1 MFLVNREGR
10 ITDLPAR
17 MEEEGFNQAVEI
29 LSISSN
35 LMEGIPSGAS
45 MSDVDVQRLRARVLA
60 RYPNV
65 ITDEEYLEQHP
76 RQAPQAPVV
85 ASNEQKAEE
94 GIKIVSSDMT
104 KKMIL
109 VTAKENGVKLS
120 KQEEGLTK
128 DKLIELVNDRSKR

>member
-17 MEEEGFNQAVEI
+17 MEEEGFNQALEI
-29 LSISSN
+29 LSISSS
-35 LMEGIPSGAS
+35 LMEGIPSGVS

-60 RYPNV
+60 EYPNV

-85 ASNEQKAEE
+85 DSNEQKTEE